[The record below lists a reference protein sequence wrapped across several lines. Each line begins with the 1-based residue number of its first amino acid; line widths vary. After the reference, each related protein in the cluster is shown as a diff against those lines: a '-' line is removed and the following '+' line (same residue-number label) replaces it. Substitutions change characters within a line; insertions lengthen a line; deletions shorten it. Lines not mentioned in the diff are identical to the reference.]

1 MQNLKDIPCLIL
13 GIGNI
18 LWADEGFG
26 VRVVEAFNDK
36 YAFTDPNNVIADG
49 GTLGMY
55 LYDRICRAEKLLIF
69 DCCDFKGKPGELR
82 VLRND
87 DVKLWTSTK
96 ISPHQTGMNDLLVAA
111 AVRGAVPKEIA
122 VSSRFCWM
130 TTAVL
135 FLLKPKQILMKLSVT
150 DTKSFAAG
158 TSDFGPA
165 LRTKLPLPSWMRLV

>member
-87 DVKLWTSTK
+87 DVKLWTATK

-111 AVRGAVPKEIA
+111 AVRGAIPNDIA
-122 VSSRFCWM
+122 VVGFQ
-130 TTAVL
+130 
-135 FLLKPKQILMKLSVT
+135 P
-150 DTKSFAAG
+150 
-158 TSDFGPA
+158 
-165 LRTKLPLPSWMRLV
+165 